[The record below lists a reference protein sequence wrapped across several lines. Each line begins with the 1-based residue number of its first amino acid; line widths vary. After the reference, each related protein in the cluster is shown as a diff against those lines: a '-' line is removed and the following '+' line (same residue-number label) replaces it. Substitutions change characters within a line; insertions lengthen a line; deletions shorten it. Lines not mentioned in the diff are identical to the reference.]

1 MGATGLASGSTK
13 SSYLQAVRWL
23 RGGWALLQRS
33 PSLWF
38 GMSGIYLVLA
48 VLLEGIPFAGH
59 LLLILLTPL
68 LLAGALY
75 ALPDGG
81 VSGNRS
87 AADRY
92 LRAPARQLLQAFAV
106 ESRVYPAVLMAIV
119 TVGLVVLIAIG
130 QYFIGAGSVSAEWA
144 AARHGVTQTASIVVR
159 LLVTTALFV
168 VLFMALFYALPR
180 TVYAHRDP
188 LSAISDSFSACKRHA
203 LPLLWLALVFFAP
216 YLAIAAA
223 FRGSIWLGLLLLFT
237 LGLVSLPLLVLAA
250 YCSYRDA
257 FPDTRRANQS
267 AL

>member
-1 MGATGLASGSTK
+1 MSATELAGGSTK
-13 SSYLQAVRWL
+13 NGYLQAIGWL
-23 RGGWALLQRS
+23 RGGWMLLQRS
-33 PSLWF
+33 PPLWF
-38 GMSGIYLVLA
+38 GMAGIYLVLA
-48 VLLEGIPFAGH
+48 VLLESIPFAGH

-81 VSGNRS
+81 VSGTPS
-87 AADRY
+87 VADRY
-92 LRAPARQLLQAFAV
+92 LRTPARQLLQVFAV
-106 ESRVYPAVLMAIV
+106 ETRIYPAVLMAIV

-144 AARHGVTQTASIVVR
+144 AARHGVTQTASMVVR

-203 LPLLWLALVFFAP
+203 LPLLFLALVFLVP
-216 YLAIAAA
+216 YVAIAAG
-223 FRGSIWLGLLLLFT
+223 FRGSIWLGMLLLFT
-237 LGLVSLPLLVLAA
+237 LGVVSLPLLVLTA
-250 YCSYRDA
+250 YCSYRDV
-257 FPDTRRANQS
+257 FPDPRR
-267 AL
+267 